1 MKRHPYIVTTIIA
14 TLLALV
20 VWLLVPKEYTAITK
34 LSDEYKEVDLA
45 IGLDKIK
52 AQIKNVSGGANK
64 GINDFEVYAKFLKSK
79 DFARTIS
86 QSKIPKKNMTYGE
99 YLNKKDTIDAILDN
113 INYNLSVKHQTL
125 TISFTDRDPV
135 VAAQMLDSVTAHLQA
150 IITDQRH
157 QVAEAALISAT
168 AELERAKE

>member
-64 GINDFEVYAKFLKSK
+64 GLNDFEV
-79 DFARTIS
+79 
-86 QSKIPKKNMTYGE
+86 
-99 YLNKKDTIDAILDN
+99 
-113 INYNLSVKHQTL
+113 
-125 TISFTDRDPV
+125 
-135 VAAQMLDSVTAHLQA
+135 
-150 IITDQRH
+150 
-157 QVAEAALISAT
+157 
-168 AELERAKE
+168 